1 MSFRIEFLRGFVNK
15 RNSDPPS
22 IFVDEF
28 VSQIVEEGVDS
39 KHVRQDRMLQRA
51 VERTPDESV
60 FPRERVQQQTVKQI
74 EDEQDRDQILD
85 VPKLLTEEHVV
96 EVPGSVFE
104 EKNLAPLTCR

>member
-15 RNSDPPS
+15 RNCDPPS

-28 VSQIVEEGVDS
+28 VSQIWRKVSTWS

-60 FPRERVQQQTVKQI
+60 LLRERVQQQTAKQI
-74 EDEQDRDQILD
+74 EDEQDRVQQRFAERKICSA
-85 VPKLLTEEHVV
+85 
-96 EVPGSVFE
+96 PGIRFSMF
-104 EKNLAPLTCR
+104 PRS